1 MLQRCE
7 KDSFAD
13 LLYSEQP
20 KDLLQNRCKRQ
31 KYLKAT
37 WTAGLSEKI

>member
-1 MLQRCE
+1 MPQRCE

-20 KDLLQNRCKRQ
+20 KDLFLIAE
-31 KYLKAT
+31 YLKNHPNAT
-37 WTAGLSEKI
+37 